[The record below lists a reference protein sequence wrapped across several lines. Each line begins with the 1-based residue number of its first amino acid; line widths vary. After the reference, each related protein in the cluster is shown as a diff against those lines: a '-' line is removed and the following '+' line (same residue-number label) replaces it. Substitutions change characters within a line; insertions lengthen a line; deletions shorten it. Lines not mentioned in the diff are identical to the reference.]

1 MSRRPLTRRDRD
13 GREGQA
19 LVEFALVVPLLLLL
33 LLAIVGY
40 GLALFRTL
48 NVANAARSAVR
59 YGVIGASPCQMFGD
73 VVYLMPGTTPTM
85 TVTFPG
91 GSQCTIAT
99 NGSTVSQSPSGCD
112 TSSSNQ
118 YTAGG
123 YMTVQVA
130 NPVSSPIYLP
140 GLGTSYTITQATT
153 MMVEDA
159 STVPSVP
166 GSGCTVP

>member
-1 MSRRPLTRRDRD
+1 MSLTERDRD

-59 YGVIGASPCQMFGD
+59 YGVVGASPCQMFGD
-73 VVYLMPGTTPTM
+73 VVYLMPGTSPT
-85 TVTFPG
+85 VNFTFPG
-91 GSQCTIAT
+91 GNQCTIV
-99 NGSTVSQSPSGCD
+99 GSAQSDSCSKSEP
-112 TSSSNQ
+112 
-118 YTAGG
+118 YTTGG
-123 YMTVQVA
+123 YMTVQVVNA
-130 NPVSSPIYLP
+130 VSSPIYLP
-140 GLGTSYTITQATT
+140 GLGTNYTITQATT

-159 STVPSVP
+159 GTVPTVPGTVPSW
-166 GSGCTVP
+166 CTT